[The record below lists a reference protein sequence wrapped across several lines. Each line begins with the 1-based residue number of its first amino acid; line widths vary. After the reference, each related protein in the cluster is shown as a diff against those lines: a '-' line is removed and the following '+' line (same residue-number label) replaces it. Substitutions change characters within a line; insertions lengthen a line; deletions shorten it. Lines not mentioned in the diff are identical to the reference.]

1 MVPECFVSLNSS
13 TPPRREAKGDN
24 ILFAARAGRCSGPC
38 ARCLH
43 LEPPWNTGSSRR
55 RSVRASGTQGAAEK
69 RARRCGQ
76 PSAGRRGPVCRV
88 ADCASCRFAGLG
100 SNFYYRVRLGQ
111 IVLGRSFILIFY
123 SRVRLGQI
131 VLGRFYFNFLLQGAF
146 GSDCIGE
153 VLF

>member
-111 IVLGRSFILIFY
+111 IVLGR
-123 SRVRLGQI
+123 
-131 VLGRFYFNFLLQGAF
+131 FYFNFLLQGAF
-146 GSDCIGE
+146 GSDCIGGFILIFYSRVRLGQIVLE